1 MKKWSFGSN
10 LALVLLGC
18 GIAGCEADPVPC
30 YPNMKK
36 GARFEVEVVAVA
48 DDERADVPETF
59 RHLPSCSLDDVHV
72 GDQLELTLDDLEPFL
87 EGGEGCRSYV
97 CPHNF
102 WTDATPI
109 VNGILDRFYD
119 QVTVDVCRNT
129 LTKVEVSSG
138 CELARNVALYDPLV
152 QGGQAKGHPDEHNP
166 LILAR
171 SLSWHPD
178 NAVGYPATDC
188 QDVDQLFPQ
197 TRGKSYRCI
206 DTWLVNLSKL

>member
-1 MKKWSFGSN
+1 VF
-10 LALVLLGC
+10 AHQLLDLILEVSDFRRAHPRC
-18 GIAGCEADPVPC
+18 VPRHDR
-30 YPNMKK
+30 PLNP
-36 GARFEVEVVAVA
+36 GP
-48 DDERADVPETF
+48 ERL
-59 RHLPSCSLDDVHV
+59 R
-72 GDQLELTLDDLEPFL
+72 
-87 EGGEGCRSYV
+87 RSYV